1 MSNPNMSVLSD
12 PFLGTASR
20 NPTWNL
26 ASGTFGY
33 DNDVDATYV
42 TTGVIPSFVGASLYN
57 AIDNAFSAKII
68 PAVGDK
74 SFTALVIQANANNYV
89 QMSVGPGQQFRG
101 FVSDNKQVFQPDTD
115 FPDYDPAVHVFWRIR
130 ELETKTFFFETS
142 TDGETWTT
150 LGSVGY
156 AWDSSE
162 VTVMFFAGA
171 TEDNEIGSPF
181 RAYIRDVN
189 QRPVQLVLS
198 AEGDGTSGG
207 DGYPQETEPLSLR
220 GVGFAVSGD
229 EGTTGPTVQII
240 RGGVTDFGI
249 WDTGQPDAANMRVR
263 ASSAS
268 GTVSSTV
275 TRRAWISSTAP
286 SVYRDGSYWP
296 MARYASVA
304 GTWTNIPDAS
314 SQWLTNVQMEENN
327 NFGNRLSLDG
337 SSYQNISAYAPQF
350 PAGGS
355 GSGTVIRSDD
365 RALSGTFSGKMI
377 YRGATQPPRVITSGL
392 SVYYPYPTE
401 EGLAPCTSSETI
413 RGSVWISADRPNLQ
427 WFASLIQYNSV
438 GAILSATFLNPTITS
453 LISHP
458 GDGSWQQGTVTGS
471 IVSGATKVAVV
482 PVIVWSGVAE
492 DETVYMDSHFIT
504 GTNPGI
510 SDAPT
515 PYVDPRQIQINIKA
529 DEVNY
534 AMNSGFNADLTG
546 WFVYLSGLTG
556 NSASVINNHWDS
568 GVGYRSLGSARVD
581 LTQPAVGTTLSPT
594 SKVGIGSQRLWS
606 GGGVYPQIRGLKIGK
621 TYNFSCWV
629 RKGPGCPEIGMSF
642 YDANGVGKFGSP
654 SVNNGLMYSQ
664 AKDGTRPQN
673 VDGDWVRLEMDYTI
687 PEGSLSEFQIWVWV
701 YGQDVIA
708 KAPFSFWVDSVTVTE
723 GAGAKTHFNGD
734 FGSADYLWEAT
745 RNNSRTHFYNDL
757 THKRSRVDQVVAG
770 NVPVGANYLVQYAQP
785 PT

>member
-12 PFLGTASR
+12 PFLGATSR

-26 ASGTFGY
+26 ASGTFGF
-33 DNDVDATYV
+33 DTDADATYV

-57 AIDNAFSAKII
+57 AVDNSFAARITPAPGNFSQT
-68 PAVGDK
+68 
-74 SFTALVIQANANNYV
+74 SLLIQANANNYV
-89 QMSVGPGQQFRG
+89 QMSVGPYGNFRG
-101 FVSDNKQVFQPDTD
+101 FVADNKQVFQTD
-115 FPDYDPAVHVFWRIR
+115 NAFPTYDPVEHAFWRIR
-130 ELETKTFFFETS
+130 ELETKTFFFDVS
-142 TDGETWTT
+142 ADGDNWTN

-181 RAYIRDVN
+181 KAYIRDVN

-198 AEGDGTSGG
+198 AQGDGVSGG
-207 DGYPQETEPLSLR
+207 DGYPSETVPLALFGLGS
-220 GVGFAVSGD
+220 GSSGAV
-229 EGTTGPTVQII
+229 GTTGPIIQII
-240 RGGVTDFGI
+240 RGGVTDFGV

-286 SVYRDGSYWP
+286 SIYRDGSYWP
-296 MARYASVA
+296 MARYAAVA
-304 GTWTNIPDAS
+304 GSWTNIPDS
-314 SQWLTNVQMEENN
+314 SAQWLTNVQLEENN

-337 SSYQNISAYAPQF
+337 ASYQDICCYAPQF
-350 PAGGS
+350 AAGGT
-355 GSGTVIRSDD
+355 GSGQVMRSDD
-365 RALSGTFSGKMI
+365 RTLSGEWAGKML

-392 SVYYPYPTE
+392 SVYFPYPTE
-401 EGLAPCTSSETI
+401 GALAPCTSSETV
-413 RGSVWISADRPNLQ
+413 RGSVWISADRPNMQ
-427 WFASLIQYNSV
+427 WFASLIQYNDTGS
-438 GAILSATFLNPTITS
+438 ILSATYLNPTITS
-453 LISHP
+453 LTSHP
-458 GDGSWQQGTVTGS
+458 GDGSWQQATVTGS

-515 PYVDPRQIQINIKA
+515 TYSNPREIRVSVKA
-529 DEVNY
+529 DEINY
-534 AMNSGFNADLTG
+534 AMNSGFNANLTG
-546 WFVYLSGLTG
+546 WFVYLVGLTG
-556 NSASVINNHWDS
+556 NSTSVINTVWDS
-568 GVGYRSLGSARVD
+568 AVGYKSLGAGRVD
-581 LTQPAVGTTLSPT
+581 LTQPDGSTTLSPS

-629 RKGPGCPEIGMSF
+629 RKGPGCPDIGMSF
-642 YDANGVGKFGSP
+642 YDANGVGIFGTST
-654 SVNNGLMYSQ
+654 VNNGLMYSQ
-664 AKDGTRPQN
+664 ATDGSRPDN
-673 VDGDWVRLEMDYTI
+673 VDGDWVRLEADFTL
-687 PEGSLSEFQIWVWV
+687 PVNALSEFQIWVWV
-701 YGQDVIA
+701 KGTDVLA
-708 KAPFSFWVDSVTVTE
+708 KAPFSYWVDSITVTE
-723 GAGAKTHFNGD
+723 GSGPKTHFNGD
-734 FGSADYLWEAT
+734 FGSADYLWEST
-745 RNNSRTHFYNDL
+745 RNNSRTHYYNDL

-770 NVPVGANYLVQYAQP
+770 NIPVGGNYSVLYAQP